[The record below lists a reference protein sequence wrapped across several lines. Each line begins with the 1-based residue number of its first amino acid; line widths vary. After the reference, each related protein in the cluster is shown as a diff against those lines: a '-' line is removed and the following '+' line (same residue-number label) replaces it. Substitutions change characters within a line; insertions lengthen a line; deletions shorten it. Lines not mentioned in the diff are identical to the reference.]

1 MVFLRYLQLGV
12 LLMAVFFLAL
22 GGIRMA
28 GASGSRKGL
37 PRNPNEGQ
45 TFDAANIRE
54 VVLAG
59 GCFWGVQA
67 FLDRVPG
74 VAGTEVGYA
83 NGSTKSPTYEQV
95 CQGDTGHAE
104 AVRVRYD
111 ASRLPLDKLL
121 TAFFSIIDPTS
132 KNRQGADF
140 GAQYRTGV
148 YLTGPSAAED
158 RAAAE
163 RVFAVEAKKHE
174 KPLSVELEPLKSFYP
189 AEEYHQ
195 KYLEKNPG
203 GYCHVNFDRLGDIPE
218 GTDRPKERS
227 GYVRPSD
234 EEIKARLTDLQ
245 YRVTQQA
252 ATEQPFSSPLDKHT
266 EPGIYVDIVTG
277 EPLFSSTD
285 KFDSGCGWPAFSK
298 PIDSEAVRELMDTS
312 HGMVRSEVRSRAG
325 DSHLGHVF
333 EDGPKD
339 KGGMRYCINGAA
351 LRFIPVAD
359 LEREGYGALKK
370 LFE

>member
-1 MVFLRYLQLGV
+1 MGAIRLFQSYMKCVGEGTSAREGDVFLRYLQLGV

-59 GCFWGVQA
+59 GYFWKVQA

-140 GAQYRTGV
+140 GAQYQTEV
-148 YLTGPSAAED
+148 YLTRPSAAED
-158 RAAAE
+158 QAAAE
-163 RVFAVEAKKHE
+163 RVFAVEAK
-174 KPLSVELEPLKSFYP
+174 
-189 AEEYHQ
+189 
-195 KYLEKNPG
+195 
-203 GYCHVNFDRLGDIPE
+203 
-218 GTDRPKERS
+218 
-227 GYVRPSD
+227 
-234 EEIKARLTDLQ
+234 
-245 YRVTQQA
+245 
-252 ATEQPFSSPLDKHT
+252 
-266 EPGIYVDIVTG
+266 
-277 EPLFSSTD
+277 
-285 KFDSGCGWPAFSK
+285 
-298 PIDSEAVRELMDTS
+298 
-312 HGMVRSEVRSRAG
+312 
-325 DSHLGHVF
+325 VF
-333 EDGPKD
+333 
-339 KGGMRYCINGAA
+339 
-351 LRFIPVAD
+351 
-359 LEREGYGALKK
+359 
-370 LFE
+370 

>member
-174 KPLSVELEPLKSFYP
+174 KPLTVELEPLKSFYP

-203 GYCHVNFDRLGDIPE
+203 GYCPRHSTGIP
-218 GTDRPKERS
+218 
-227 GYVRPSD
+227 
-234 EEIKARLTDLQ
+234 
-245 YRVTQQA
+245 
-252 ATEQPFSSPLDKHT
+252 
-266 EPGIYVDIVTG
+266 
-277 EPLFSSTD
+277 
-285 KFDSGCGWPAFSK
+285 C
-298 PIDSEAVRELMDTS
+298 
-312 HGMVRSEVRSRAG
+312 
-325 DSHLGHVF
+325 
-333 EDGPKD
+333 
-339 KGGMRYCINGAA
+339 N
-351 LRFIPVAD
+351 
-359 LEREGYGALKK
+359 
-370 LFE
+370 

>member
-1 MVFLRYLQLGV
+1 MNGCSLLG
-12 LLMAVFFLAL
+12 MALTVFFLAF
-22 GGIRMA
+22 GIIRP
-28 GASGSRKGL
+28 GSAEGRAL
-37 PRNPNEGQ
+37 PPNPNEGVN
-45 TFDAANIRE
+45 FDAKHLRE
-54 VVLAG
+54 IVLAG

-74 VAGTEVGYA
+74 VAETEVGYA
-83 NGSTKSPTYEQV
+83 NGSTESPTYEQV

-111 ASRLPLDKLL
+111 VSRLPLEKLL

-148 YLTGPSAAED
+148 YLTDPSAEED

-163 RVFAVEAKKHE
+163 RVFAVEAQKHE
-174 KPLSVELEPLKSFYP
+174 KPLKVELETLKSFYP

-195 KYLEKNPG
+195 KYLEKNRD

-218 GTDRPKERS
+218 GAEPPRERS

-234 EEIKARLTDLQ
+234 SELRTKLTDLQ
-245 YRVTQQA
+245 YNVTQRS
-252 ATEQPFSSPLDKHT
+252 ATEPPFSSPLDRHW
-266 EPGIYVDIVTG
+266 EPGLYVDVVTG

-298 PIDSEAVRELMDTS
+298 PVDPEAVREREDTS
-312 HGMVRSEVRSRAG
+312 HGMVRTEVRSRAG

-333 EDGPKD
+333 DDGPRD
-339 KGGMRYCINGAA
+339 RGGLRYCINGAA
-351 LRFIPVAD
+351 LRFIPAAD
-359 LEREGYGALKK
+359 LEREGYGAYKK

>member
-1 MVFLRYLQLGV
+1 M
-12 LLMAVFFLAL
+12 
-22 GGIRMA
+22 
-28 GASGSRKGL
+28 
-37 PRNPNEGQ
+37 
-45 TFDAANIRE
+45 
-54 VVLAG
+54 
-59 GCFWGVQA
+59 
-67 FLDRVPG
+67 
-74 VAGTEVGYA
+74 
-83 NGSTKSPTYEQV
+83 
-95 CQGDTGHAE
+95 
-104 AVRVRYD
+104 RVRYD

-174 KPLSVELEPLKSFYP
+174 KPLSVELELLKSFYP

-203 GYCHVNFDRLGDIPE
+203 GYCHINFDRLGDIPE

-252 ATEQPFSSPLDKHT
+252 ATEQPFSSPLDKH
-266 EPGIYVDIVTG
+266 YSDRKSVV
-277 EPLFSSTD
+277 
-285 KFDSGCGWPAFSK
+285 
-298 PIDSEAVRELMDTS
+298 
-312 HGMVRSEVRSRAG
+312 
-325 DSHLGHVF
+325 
-333 EDGPKD
+333 
-339 KGGMRYCINGAA
+339 
-351 LRFIPVAD
+351 
-359 LEREGYGALKK
+359 
-370 LFE
+370 

>member
-1 MVFLRYLQLGV
+1 MRYLQLGV

-195 KYLEKNPG
+195 KYCRQLDSTGSTAERDESARMPDVPLTTGTSRERMEMPIMGPPARTFTGSSVKPPAASTSSRTGVPSGTCRFLGLETTSPVTETIRSMTG
-203 GYCHVNFDRLGDIPE
+203 IPC
-218 GTDRPKERS
+218 
-227 GYVRPSD
+227 VRAS
-234 EEIKARLTDLQ
+234 Q
-245 YRVTQQA
+245 
-252 ATEQPFSSPLDKHT
+252 
-266 EPGIYVDIVTG
+266 
-277 EPLFSSTD
+277 
-285 KFDSGCGWPAFSK
+285 
-298 PIDSEAVRELMDTS
+298 M
-312 HGMVRSEVRSRAG
+312 
-325 DSHLGHVF
+325 
-333 EDGPKD
+333 
-339 KGGMRYCINGAA
+339 
-351 LRFIPVAD
+351 
-359 LEREGYGALKK
+359 
-370 LFE
+370 

>member
-285 KFDSGCGWPAFSK
+285 KFDSGCGWPSFYDPA
-298 PIDSEAVRELMDTS
+298 DSEAVTLLTDTS
-312 HGMVRSEVRSRAG
+312 HGMVRTEVRCAACG
-325 DSHLGHVF
+325 SHLGHVF
-333 EDGPKD
+333 DDAPRTPTGQ
-339 KGGMRYCINGAA
+339 RYCMNSVSLTFDADAPGASGT
-351 LRFIPVAD
+351 AD
-359 LEREGYGALKK
+359 AAPEA
-370 LFE
+370 